1 MKNKRFERTIIKRQN
16 KQRAADLKKIPV
28 GMLRKYTNREGIEL
42 EVLYYPASK
51 EDAPLLVDIYGGGF
65 VSGSIYLEDNL
76 CSRFNKSLDINV
88 AAVSYR
94 LAPHVEYPRGTY
106 DVYDNIRGLI
116 TDKELT
122 FDRKNI
128 FIEGHSAG
136 AYMTATVAL
145 LSLQAQEFH
154 VTGEVLDYPLIDN
167 SIEGLNLPHTRY
179 GLPKFMIRDFH
190 EAYFPDE
197 NLTRESL
204 ASPLLASDD
213 ELKHL
218 PPTLTII
225 CGYDN
230 LKFQGKL
237 FHERINSL
245 GVDSSLICY
254 EEAMHGFF
262 EICSRAENGMWFLPR
277 KMRLKQ
283 FEYYDSAFQSI
294 CDFIKNNS
302 K

>member
-1 MKNKRFERTIIKRQN
+1 MKNKHYKRAILKRQN
-16 KQRAADLKKIPV
+16 RQRAADLKKVTI
-28 GMLRKYTNREGIEL
+28 GQLRKYTNREGIEL

-51 EDAPLLVDIYGGGF
+51 KNAPLLVDIYGGGF

-76 CSRFNKSLDINV
+76 CSRFNKTLDINV

-116 TDKELT
+116 ADRELT
-122 FDRKNI
+122 FDRRNI

-136 AYMTATVAL
+136 AYMTATVTL
-145 LSLQAQEFH
+145 LSLQTQEFH
-154 VTGEVLDYPLIDN
+154 VRGVILDYPLIDN

-179 GLPKFMIRDFH
+179 ALPKFMIRDFH
-190 EAYFPDE
+190 EAYFPDDSR
-197 NLTRESL
+197 TQESL
-204 ASPLLASDD
+204 ASPLLALDD

-230 LKFQGKL
+230 LKFQAKH
-237 FHERINSL
+237 FHQRINLL

-277 KMRLKQ
+277 KMRVKQ

-294 CDFIKNNS
+294 CAFIQNN
-302 K
+302 KK